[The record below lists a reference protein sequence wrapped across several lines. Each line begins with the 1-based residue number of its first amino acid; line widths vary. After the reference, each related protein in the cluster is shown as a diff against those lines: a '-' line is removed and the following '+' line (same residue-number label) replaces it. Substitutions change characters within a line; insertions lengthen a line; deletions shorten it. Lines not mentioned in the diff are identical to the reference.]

1 MLPRV
6 PKIAIPKVPAG
17 MPTSY
22 VTRSARLDTHVRSY
36 MGGVFGSQRRTVRSI
51 ALSPREALTVAH
63 DKKLYDDWLAKWERD
78 PGIGRFLMLKNF
90 VNQCSGMSKSQLD
103 QLFGNAS
110 ELVFIHIYTF
120 LRLNYHRGCSIALQ
134 LKALRIFFEASSGY
148 CFAHHF
154 LSTNGN
160 KILLDLLKDQE
171 NLSTEDIEELLG
183 TFMAL
188 TAHGPEVVGALAD
201 DKFIEVFTGALA
213 KLETD
218 EMHKV
223 TVELLVQLA
232 EGNADVSD
240 IFLIALRSHF
250 HEYDDH
256 ALNTASRIY
265 RLLLVPELA
274 ADIDIKNTISDYMPL
289 TKSPSLDVQNNGIA
303 IFQTLIDNL
312 PGYRRKFVLDTI
324 TDMMSVNV
332 DEVSDEVLDEKLRQQ
347 AFAVRLILSIL
358 TNNTPS
364 VKLLCN
370 NVYKLLPVLMRTVG
384 NSQNFPAQ
392 KAACLAL
399 VKYVSVMPEVKTYLC
414 NTIPNE
420 WVNSMLTR
428 PKDFSM
434 KLTPTQLET
443 FHTIDETSFV
453 WGDQREELTASMKE
467 PLEIISDTSS
477 VAASFMST
485 QRSAPPKI
493 VMRESPLKFMP
504 CSNPTHNPRFR
515 KPTQ

>member
-1 MLPRV
+1 
-6 PKIAIPKVPAG
+6 
-17 MPTSY
+17 
-22 VTRSARLDTHVRSY
+22 
-36 MGGVFGSQRRTVRSI
+36 
-51 ALSPREALTVAH
+51 
-63 DKKLYDDWLAKWERD
+63 
-78 PGIGRFLMLKNF
+78 
-90 VNQCSGMSKSQLD
+90 
-103 QLFGNAS
+103 
-110 ELVFIHIYTF
+110 
-120 LRLNYHRGCSIALQ
+120 
-134 LKALRIFFEASSGY
+134 
-148 CFAHHF
+148 
-154 LSTNGN
+154 
-160 KILLDLLKDQE
+160 
-171 NLSTEDIEELLG
+171 
-183 TFMAL
+183 
-188 TAHGPEVVGALAD
+188 
-201 DKFIEVFTGALA
+201 
-213 KLETD
+213 
-218 EMHKV
+218 
-223 TVELLVQLA
+223 
-232 EGNADVSD
+232 
-240 IFLIALRSHF
+240 
-250 HEYDDH
+250 
-256 ALNTASRIY
+256 
-265 RLLLVPELA
+265 
-274 ADIDIKNTISDYMPL
+274 
-289 TKSPSLDVQNNGIA
+289 
-303 IFQTLIDNL
+303 
-312 PGYRRKFVLDTI
+312 
-324 TDMMSVNV
+324 MMSVNV

>member
-1 MLPRV
+1 MLSRV

-17 MPTSY
+17 MPTAY
-22 VTRSARLDTHVRSY
+22 VSRSARIDNHVRSY
-36 MGGVFGSQRRTVRSI
+36 MGGVFGSQKRTVRSI
-51 ALSPREALTVAH
+51 ALSPREALSMAH
-63 DKKLYDDWLAKWERD
+63 DKKRYDEWLAKWERD

-90 VNQCSGMSKSQLD
+90 VGQCTGMSKSQLD
-103 QLFGNAS
+103 QLYGNAS

-120 LRLNYHRGCSIALQ
+120 LRLNYKKGCSIALQ

-154 LSTNGN
+154 LSTHGN
-160 KILLDLLKDQE
+160 RILIDLLRDQE
-171 NLSTEDIEELLG
+171 NLTTEDIEELLG

-188 TAHGPEVVGALAD
+188 TAHGPEAVSALAD
-201 DKFIEVFTGALA
+201 DKFIEVFTNALP
-213 KLETD
+213 KFETD

-232 EGNADVSD
+232 EGNPVVSD
-240 IFLIALRSHF
+240 LFLVSLRTHF
-250 HEYDDH
+250 HEYDEH
-256 ALNTASRIY
+256 ALNTGSRIY

-274 ADIDIKNTISDYMPL
+274 AEIDIKNTISDYMPL
-289 TKSPSLDVQNNGIA
+289 TKTSSLDIQNNGIA
-303 IFQTLIDNL
+303 IFQTLMDNL
-312 PGYRRKFVLDTI
+312 PGYRRKFVLDTV

-332 DEVSDEVLDEKLRQQ
+332 DEVSEDLLEEKLRQQ

-358 TNNTPS
+358 TDRTPS
-364 VKLLCN
+364 VKLLCTG
-370 NVYKLLPVLMRTVG
+370 VYKLLPVLMRTVG

-399 VKYVSVMPEVKTYLC
+399 VKYVSVLPEVRTYLN

-420 WVNSMLTR
+420 WVTSMLTR

-443 FHTIDETSFV
+443 FNTIDETSFV
-453 WGDQREELTASMKE
+453 WGDREEDLTASMKE
-467 PLEIISDTSS
+467 PLEFSSDLTGA
-477 VAASFMST
+477 AASFMAT

-504 CSNPTHNPRFR
+504 SSNPTHNPRFKKR
-515 KPTQ
+515 ND